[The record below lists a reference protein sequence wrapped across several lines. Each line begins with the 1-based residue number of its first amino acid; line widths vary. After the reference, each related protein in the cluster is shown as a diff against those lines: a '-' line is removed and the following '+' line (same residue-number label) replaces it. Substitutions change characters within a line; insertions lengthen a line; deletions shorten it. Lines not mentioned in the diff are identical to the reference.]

1 MPRAMDSNPASTFDA
16 FVESYEEACGRGLAL
31 SGESRDYF
39 AQQRVRYSARLC
51 AGMKPRRILDFG
63 CGLGHTTPYLA
74 EAFPGARVIG
84 IDTSAGAIDAARKR
98 YGSARIEFISAGETL
113 DPGSIDLVY
122 TNGTFHHIEP
132 ADRPPVVNSIAR
144 WLAPDGAFVFWENN
158 PWNPGAR
165 MVMRRIPFDRD
176 AKMLSYREATAL
188 LAGSGLGI
196 ERVRSYF
203 YFPSWLK
210 ALRPLERALEPLP
223 LGAQYCVLARA
234 SRADR
239 PR

>member
-1 MPRAMDSNPASTFDA
+1 MPPVMESNPVSTFDA

-39 AQQRVRYSARLC
+39 AQQRVQHSARLC

-74 EAFPGARVIG
+74 EAFPGAHVIG
-84 IDTSAGAIDAARKR
+84 VDTSAGAIDAARKR
-98 YGSARIEFISAGETL
+98 YGSSTIEFMVADGSLAR
-113 DPGSIDLVY
+113 GSIDLAY

-132 ADRPPVVNSIAR
+132 ADRPAVVNSIAR

-158 PWNPGAR
+158 PWNPGTR
-165 MVMRRIPFDRD
+165 MVMRRIPFDRE

-188 LAGSGLGI
+188 LAAGDLHI
-196 ERVRSYF
+196 ERVSSYF

-210 ALRPLERALEPLP
+210 ALRPFERLLAPLP

-234 SRADR
+234 PRPHR